1 MGLITSSS
9 CQTSCMVSR
18 YGSFYLAEEKRQ
30 NFGSR
35 LLDSVSSGSTCEAEG
50 PSHFGRNTMIAWCI
64 FLLTKIDLMK
74 NTRYIL
80 CFRDYQKNTISYGNR
95 PWLASITHKSISSD
109 PNLKLLLRC
118 CIHAYVMPHALEQ
131 SFNGYCIDFFY
142 LSNVIFGGEFGA
154 SATWDLVMSLNGFE
168 VWKLFITT

>member
-1 MGLITSSS
+1 
-9 CQTSCMVSR
+9 MVSR

-30 NFGSR
+30 NFGSPSR
-35 LLDSVSSGSTCEAEG
+35 LLVFSSGSTCEAEG

-74 NTRYIL
+74 NTRNIL

-154 SATWDLVMSLNGFE
+154 SATTCDFYISLHGLE
-168 VWKLFITT
+168 VLKLFITNWASQSLWCDH